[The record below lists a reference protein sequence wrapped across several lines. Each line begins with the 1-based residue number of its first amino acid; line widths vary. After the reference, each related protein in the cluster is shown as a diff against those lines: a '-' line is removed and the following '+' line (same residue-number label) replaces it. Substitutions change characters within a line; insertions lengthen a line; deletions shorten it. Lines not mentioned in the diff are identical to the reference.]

1 MASAAEPAHRSP
13 AHRTPG
19 GASGVSRVV
28 AVVLIV
34 GAAVVALARLPGELS
49 AQSDAAAPARRIPV
63 VESVPELS
71 SLGPERTAFL
81 AFVRRTV
88 PAGEPV
94 RIVQPPA
101 TPSRL
106 ETRTSGD
113 RGVCGY
119 AASGLLYYWLVY
131 AVGPRPSTCARDARW
146 TMYFGVVPP
155 AGGTLYPFAPRYAL
169 VRR

>member
-1 MASAAEPAHRSP
+1 VGADPAHLAARPSRGPSP
-13 AHRTPG
+13 LT
-19 GASGVSRVV
+19 RVV
-28 AVVLIV
+28 AAVLIV
-34 GAAVVALARLPGELS
+34 GSAVVGLVRLPGELS
-49 AQSDAAAPARRIPV
+49 GQSDAAAAARRIPV
-63 VESVPELS
+63 VESVPQLP
-71 SLGPERTAFL
+71 SLGPQPTAFL

-131 AVGPRPSTCARDARW
+131 AVGPRPSTCDRDARW
-146 TMYFGVVPP
+146 TVYFAVEPP
-155 AGGTLYPFAPRYAL
+155 PGGTLYRFARKYAL